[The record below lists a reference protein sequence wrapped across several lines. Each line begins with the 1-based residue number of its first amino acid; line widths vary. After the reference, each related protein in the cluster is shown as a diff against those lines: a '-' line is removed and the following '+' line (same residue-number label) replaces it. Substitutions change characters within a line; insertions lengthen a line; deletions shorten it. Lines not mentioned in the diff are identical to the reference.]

1 MSISVEDIKN
11 AMDNLVNLDIRTIV
25 GEVNLD
31 DNGKMQPNVGS
42 KQIVSRMNLL
52 NGDITTAFSEEF
64 LQAPLDSVR
73 SFHALRER
81 QAMDIVYG
89 NIKALQ
95 QMIGLIDTLERQEKA
110 DKTMSS
116 DTPLIQPV

>member
-1 MSISVEDIKN
+1 MGISIEDIKN
-11 AMDNLVNLDIRTIV
+11 AMNNLVNLDIRTIV

-31 DNGKMQPNVGS
+31 DNGRMQPNVGS

-52 NGDITTAFSEEF
+52 DGDITTAFSEEF

-81 QAMDIVYG
+81 QAMEIVHG
-89 NIKALQ
+89 NIRALQ
-95 QMIGLIDTLERQEKA
+95 QMIGLIDTLERQEKP
-110 DKTMSS
+110 DKITTS
-116 DTPLIQPV
+116 DTPPVQPV